1 MSNNLI
7 NSFIIHSRPYS
18 ETSIIFDI
26 LTKQKGFIS
35 VLAKGVKRK
44 KDLSILQPSREL
56 LLNFTNA
63 NFPILTKYEISDTN
77 SLISTKFMLEILY
90 FNELIYKFIPR
101 NEPCSSLY
109 KLYKSYIEYMKSTED
124 SSSIV
129 IVGFEVL
136 FLREI
141 GYEITVDHSLE
152 QNIKPEGH
160 YFYNY
165 QVGFKEITNSKN
177 LDIAIT
183 GIDLLNLMNHKFT
196 LIIELDKIRKISK
209 EIINKLIGERKI
221 KSYDILD

>member
-18 ETSIIFDI
+18 ETSMIFDI
-26 LTKQKGFIS
+26 LTKQKGFVS
-35 VLAKGVKRK
+35 VLAKGVKQK

-63 NFPILTKYEISDTN
+63 NLPILTKYEISDTN
-77 SLISTKFMLEILY
+77 NLISTKFMLEVLY
-90 FNELIYKFIPR
+90 FNELIYKFTPR

-109 KLYKSYIEYMKSTED
+109 KFYKSYIKYIKDTED
-124 SSSIV
+124 SSDII

-141 GYEITVDHSLE
+141 GYEITLDHSLE
-152 QNIKPEGH
+152 KDINPEK
-160 YFYNY
+160 YYSYNH
-165 QVGFKEITNSKN
+165 QAGFKEIENNTS
-177 LDIAIT
+177 LDISIT
-183 GIDLLNLMNHKFT
+183 GVDLLNLIRHKFY
-196 LIIELDKIRKISK
+196 LISELNKVRRINRG
-209 EIINKLIGERKI
+209 IINRLVGERKI